1 MERQVLEEQLK
12 TVSQSLFYLTLIIL
26 SVLLSFWS
34 VLIQRE
40 QLEEMAAGNTP
51 GAAPDVFPIK
61 RSASVLVVGALG
73 FFFCLSLRTFRDAAQ
88 GNDPAA
94 RQSAEMNV
102 WASFFVFAAALIR
115 LWDLGFMEAVRRA
128 TAAEAGQPED
138 PAPRPGCPAGR
149 RGPFTA

>member
-26 SVLLSFWS
+26 SVLLSFRS

-40 QLEEMAAGNTP
+40 ELEDLAAGKSP

-61 RSASVLVVGALG
+61 RNASVLVVGALG
-73 FFFCLSLRTFRDAAQ
+73 FFFCLSLRTCREAAR

-102 WASFFVFAAALIR
+102 WASFFVLAAALIR
-115 LWDLGFMEAVRRA
+115 LWDLGFMEAVQRA
-128 TAAEAGQPED
+128 AAAEEERSED
-138 PAPRPGCPAGR
+138 RTPRPGGSAGGC
-149 RGPFTA
+149 GPFTA